1 MPSNR
6 VPILRHY
13 IKVNT
18 AALRRPQAGELRPS
32 IDELPLARNAPV
44 NLSGF
49 PLAEVSARLAHKRQ
63 HSACINPASFWALWI
78 ICHAQTIRARNA
90 NGDAVGANLDEK
102 PKNNQKLILFVRLV
116 CRHANRRGQS

>member
-1 MPSNR
+1 VPS
-6 VPILRHY
+6 LRHY

-32 IDELPLARNAPV
+32 IDELLARNAPA

-49 PLAEVSARLAHKRQ
+49 HRAEVSASFAHERQ
-63 HSACINPASFWALWI
+63 HCACINPASFWALWI

-116 CRHANRRGQS
+116 CRHASPRGQS